1 MDQNVIYNIASNY
14 VREFGLM
21 DRLDEL
27 KELVKNHGDEPFYIF
42 RYMSFVKNFLIIY
55 KKLNVYHRS
64 SQSKGISFF
73 RRLKEKMLYSS

>member
-42 RYMSFVKNFLIIY
+42 RYMSQTF
-55 KKLNVYHRS
+55 
-64 SQSKGISFF
+64 
-73 RRLKEKMLYSS
+73 

>member
-55 KKLNVYHRS
+55 KKWNVYHRS